1 MAKFNVGDRVQTTQY
16 VGYSRH
22 DKGEQGTV
30 VQVSHISDDIHRVA
44 MDSHNSGIDSTPFT
58 DEELELVKEKPV
70 FNVGDKVR
78 IKEGAH
84 GAEGYSWGTPN
95 GFQRIMEDAGVDFG
109 DTVEISLEKDSAGEI
124 GLSLEDDDST
134 FIYVFPQFLEPVEEE
149 APGTRVPMEV
159 GGKYWHPVI
168 GEWYTV
174 TSIDWE
180 KERVDFVFTAKSHKS
195 YRNFEDIEETFPGF
209 CAPVRAEEAPAEA
222 EPETISIPALEEAAK
237 FLKAEDFLQDL
248 LKLAKRLA

>member
-44 MDSHNSGIDSTPFT
+44 MDSHNTGIDSTPFT
-58 DEELELVKEKPV
+58 DEEIELVKEKPV
-70 FNVGDKVR
+70 FKVGDKVR

-84 GAEGYSWGTPN
+84 GAEGYSWATPE
-95 GFQRIMEDAGVDFG
+95 GFKSFMQDAKVDFG
-109 DTVEISLEKDSAGEI
+109 DTVEVSVEEDHYGEI
-124 GLSLEDDDST
+124 GLSKNGDSL
-134 FIYVFPQFLEPVEEE
+134 IAYVLPEFLEPLEEE
-149 APGTRVPMEV
+149 SPKALEPIVV
-159 GGKYWHPVI
+159 GGEYWNPGV
-168 GEWYTV
+168 GAWYTV
-174 TSIDWE
+174 MNIDWAR
-180 KERVDFVFTAKSHKS
+180 ERVEFVFGDGRLNSFRT
-195 YRNFEDIEETFPGF
+195 FGDIETTFPGF
-209 CAPVRAEEAPAEA
+209 CAPVRAEEAQAEA
-222 EPETISIPALEEAAK
+222 EPETISLSALEEAAK